1 MKKNKISALAKQYG
15 VVLGFVLLICSGAL
29 LSETFLSAQ
38 NLINILKQY
47 APIVVI
53 SCGTTLV
60 IISGQIDLG
69 AGSVVALSGCIS
81 VSTYLHT
88 HALALAILAGLC
100 VGVLTGLINGF
111 VITHYKLAP
120 LIVTLAMQFMARGGA
135 LMFTNG
141 IPLTLDDGLKV
152 IGQGTLGFVPIAVVI
167 MLAAIIGGVSFNG
180 GIGNGYGSL
189 VGCLIVG
196 VLSNILNMLN
206 VSPYMQ
212 QTVKGLIIILAVILD
227 VKTKTIKTKD

>member
-15 VVLGFVLLICSGAL
+15 VVLGFVLLICIGAL

-88 HALALAILAGLC
+88 HSLALAILAGLC

-120 LIVTLAMQFMARGGA
+120 FIVTLAMQFMARFGGPFPFEKLEILRSRWRRRSLTDA
-135 LMFTNG
+135 AM
-141 IPLTLDDGLKV
+141 PLRVHKVYLRFPNLDLTKN
-152 IGQGTLGFVPIAVVI
+152 LLPNRAV
-167 MLAAIIGGVSFNG
+167 
-180 GIGNGYGSL
+180 
-189 VGCLIVG
+189 
-196 VLSNILNMLN
+196 
-206 VSPYMQ
+206 
-212 QTVKGLIIILAVILD
+212 
-227 VKTKTIKTKD
+227 

>member
-1 MKKNKISALAKQYG
+1 MKKNKIPALAKQYG
-15 VVLGFVLLICSGAL
+15 VVLGFVLLICIGAL
-29 LSETFLSAQ
+29 LSETCLSAQ

-88 HALALAILAGLC
+88 HSLALAILAGLC

-120 LIVTLAMQFMARGGA
+120 FIVTLAMQFMARFGGPFPTILRFEKLEILRSRWRRRSLTDA
-135 LMFTNG
+135 AM
-141 IPLTLDDGLKV
+141 PLRVHKVYLRFPNLDLTKNLSPN
-152 IGQGTLGFVPIAVVI
+152 Q
-167 MLAAIIGGVSFNG
+167 LAESCGV
-180 GIGNGYGSL
+180 
-189 VGCLIVG
+189 
-196 VLSNILNMLN
+196 
-206 VSPYMQ
+206 
-212 QTVKGLIIILAVILD
+212 A
-227 VKTKTIKTKD
+227 

>member
-1 MKKNKISALAKQYG
+1 MQRFARCAVYVMTKITQINFTPPIALKPEREEDHK
-15 VVLGFVLLICSGAL
+15 S
-29 LSETFLSAQ
+29 TH
-38 NLINILKQY
+38 NLKQY

-88 HALALAILAGLC
+88 HSLALAILAGLC

-120 LIVTLAMQFMARGGA
+120 FIVTLAMQFMARFGGPFPPILRFEKLEILRSRWRRRSLTDA
-135 LMFTNG
+135 AM
-141 IPLTLDDGLKV
+141 PLRVHKVYLRFPNLDLTKNLSPN
-152 IGQGTLGFVPIAVVI
+152 Q
-167 MLAAIIGGVSFNG
+167 LAESCGV
-180 GIGNGYGSL
+180 
-189 VGCLIVG
+189 
-196 VLSNILNMLN
+196 
-206 VSPYMQ
+206 
-212 QTVKGLIIILAVILD
+212 A
-227 VKTKTIKTKD
+227 

>member
-15 VVLGFVLLICSGAL
+15 VVLGFVLLICIGAL

-88 HALALAILAGLC
+88 HALALAILAALC

-111 VITHYKLAP
+111 VITYYKLAP

-141 IPLTLDDGLKV
+141 IPLTLDDGFKV

>member
-15 VVLGFVLLICSGAL
+15 VVLGFVLLICIGAL

-111 VITHYKLAP
+111 VITYYKLAP

-141 IPLTLDDGLKV
+141 IPLTLDDGFKV

>member
-15 VVLGFVLLICSGAL
+15 VVLGFVLLICIGAL

-212 QTVKGLIIILAVILD
+212 QTVKGLIIILTVILD

>member
-15 VVLGFVLLICSGAL
+15 VVLGFVLLICIGAL

-111 VITHYKLAP
+111 VITYYKLAP

>member
-1 MKKNKISALAKQYG
+1 MEEDNRDEKEQDIRPRKQYG
-15 VVLGFVLLICSGAL
+15 VVLVFVLLICIGAL
-29 LSETFLSAQ
+29 LSETLLSAQ

-88 HALALAILAGLC
+88 HALALAILAALC

-120 LIVTLAMQFMARGGA
+120 FIVTLAMQFMARFGGPFPPILRFEKLEILRSRWRRRSLTDA
-135 LMFTNG
+135 AM
-141 IPLTLDDGLKV
+141 PLRVHKVYLRFPNLDLTKNLSPN
-152 IGQGTLGFVPIAVVI
+152 Q
-167 MLAAIIGGVSFNG
+167 LAESCGV
-180 GIGNGYGSL
+180 
-189 VGCLIVG
+189 
-196 VLSNILNMLN
+196 
-206 VSPYMQ
+206 
-212 QTVKGLIIILAVILD
+212 A
-227 VKTKTIKTKD
+227 